1 MPFAGRKH
9 HGDCR
14 FGGTIANRTCLCRG
28 AACRSRHN
36 AADTNRL
43 PLKWYAP
50 IASVRFF
57 GSRYGTA
64 VPSRD
69 CTPRALPR
77 ASRSGRHVGLR
88 PPRNDNLGGYYC
100 FIVNLYQSSVQR
112 RERHAA
118 PLQRMAGR
126 LAKLSAF
133 HFQLSIF
140 HSRLPL
146 RCNSPTNK
154 TQAPLRV
161 QRGRRLS
168 KNLSSRKFRR
178 EEKCERKP
186 SGCPFAF
193 HHPPQR
199 QNCKIILQNSILQFW
214 KAAWRKSPKGL
225 F

>member
-88 PPRNDNLGGYYC
+88 PPRNDKFRGIAPLNLFRNHCQPAWRSLTAATDAIGLYV
-100 FIVNLYQSSVQR
+100 FIVSLFLALVRSRARLS
-112 RERHAA
+112 A
-118 PLQRMAGR
+118 PL
-126 LAKLSAF
+126 
-133 HFQLSIF
+133 HF
-140 HSRLPL
+140 PL
-146 RCNSPTNK
+146 RCRKIP
-154 TQAPLRV
+154 PGRV
-161 QRGRRLS
+161 FIPAGM
-168 KNLSSRKFRR
+168 
-178 EEKCERKP
+178 
-186 SGCPFAF
+186 
-193 HHPPQR
+193 
-199 QNCKIILQNSILQFW
+199 
-214 KAAWRKSPKGL
+214 
-225 F
+225 

>member
-69 CTPRALPR
+69 C
-77 ASRSGRHVGLR
+77 HVGLR
-88 PPRNDNLGGYYC
+88 PPRNDKP
-100 FIVNLYQSSVQR
+100 VS
-112 RERHAA
+112 
-118 PLQRMAGR
+118 
-126 LAKLSAF
+126 LALSAF
-133 HFQLSIF
+133 HFQLFIF

-178 EEKCERKP
+178 EEKCERLTIK
-186 SGCPFAF
+186 SQARNAEE
-193 HHPPQR
+193 R
-199 QNCKIILQNSILQFW
+199 QKFRRFKRGIAKLTSFW
-214 KAAWRKSPKGL
+214 TPT
-225 F
+225 

>member
-77 ASRSGRHVGLR
+77 AARSGRHVGLR
-88 PPRNDNLGGYYC
+88 PPRNDNLGA
-100 FIVNLYQSSVQR
+100 ITVLSSTCTSR
-112 RERHAA
+112 PCSAGSGMPLPYNAWLAA
-118 PLQRMAGR
+118 LPN
-126 LAKLSAF
+126 F
-133 HFQLSIF
+133 PFSIF
-140 HSRLPL
+140 RLHLPL
-146 RCNSPTNK
+146 RCNPPHK

-186 SGCPFAF
+186 SGFPFAF

-199 QNCKIILQNSILQFW
+199 QNCKIMIQKLILQFW
-214 KAAWRKSPKGL
+214 KQLVKKSPEGL

>member
-1 MPFAGRKH
+1 MPFTGRKH

-50 IASVRFF
+50 IVSVRFF

-88 PPRNDNLGGYYC
+88 PPRNDKP
-100 FIVNLYQSSVQR
+100 VS
-112 RERHAA
+112 
-118 PLQRMAGR
+118 
-126 LAKLSAF
+126 LALSAF

-168 KNLSSRKFRR
+168 KTLSSRKFRR

-186 SGCPFAF
+186 SGFPFAF

-199 QNCKIILQNSILQFW
+199 QNCKIILQNSILQF
-214 KAAWRKSPKGL
+214 
-225 F
+225 

>member
-88 PPRNDNLGGYYC
+88 PPRNDTSGG
-100 FIVNLYQSSVQR
+100 SVVHQR
-112 RERHAA
+112 PPAVEFPCAGRSLSAA
-118 PLQRMAGR
+118 TPHTSAFPILTIACANRQCPMGRRGRRPLQRPTGS
-126 LAKLSAF
+126 LVLTF
-133 HFQLSIF
+133 HF
-140 HSRLPL
+140 
-146 RCNSPTNK
+146 
-154 TQAPLRV
+154 
-161 QRGRRLS
+161 
-168 KNLSSRKFRR
+168 
-178 EEKCERKP
+178 
-186 SGCPFAF
+186 PFPAF
-193 HHPPQR
+193 
-199 QNCKIILQNSILQFW
+199 S
-214 KAAWRKSPKGL
+214 L
-225 F
+225 FSYNTY

>member
-88 PPRNDNLGGYYC
+88 PPRNDNLGA
-100 FIVNLYQSSVQR
+100 ITVLSSTCTSR
-112 RERHAA
+112 PCSAGSGMPLPYNAWLAA
-118 PLQRMAGR
+118 LPN
-126 LAKLSAF
+126 F
-133 HFQLSIF
+133 PFSIF
-140 HSRLPL
+140 RLHLPL

-186 SGCPFAF
+186 SGFPFAF

-199 QNCKIILQNSILQFW
+199 QNCKIILQNSILQF
-214 KAAWRKSPKGL
+214 
-225 F
+225 